1 MLQEKVKAKLKKAK
15 EHIVENREVYISGIV
30 CFTVGVA
37 VSQFISTTTN
47 TPQVVGGSASNDND
61 VQVGGD
67 VNAPITINQNATV
80 VNNFGGRL
88 CKIVKCVDTGEIFET
103 AKAAAKSAGVDP
115 VTMSKHL
122 NGKRDHL
129 FGMTYEVVGIGT
141 T

>member
-15 EHIVENREVYISGIV
+15 EHIVENKETYISGAV
-30 CFTVGVA
+30 CLVVGVA
-37 VSQFISTTTN
+37 VGQFISATTN

-67 VNAPITINQNATV
+67 VNAPITITQNSTV
-80 VNNFGGRL
+80 VNNFGGHL

-103 AKAAAKSAGVDP
+103 AKAAAESAGV
-115 VTMSKHL
+115 TASNMSRHL
-122 NGKRDHL
+122 NGHTNSIS
-129 FGMTYEVVGIGT
+129 GMTYEVVGVGT